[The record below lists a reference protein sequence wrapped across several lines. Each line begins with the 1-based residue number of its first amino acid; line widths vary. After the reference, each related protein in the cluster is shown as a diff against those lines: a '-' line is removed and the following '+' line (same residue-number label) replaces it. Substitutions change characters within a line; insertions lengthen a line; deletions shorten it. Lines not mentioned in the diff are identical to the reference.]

1 MLTLLDISEI
11 CSVIQRINSYNLLT
25 EKVAEKVPWTIYR
38 PDKKKQ
44 TKYRKV
50 GNELSIKDNIK
61 ALKYK
66 SCLSF
71 CACQKKIVE
80 FTDST
85 NTIYWPTNIAK
96 ILATV
101 AKSYSIYVSTK
112 QLSI

>member
-11 CSVIQRINSYNLLT
+11 CSVIQRLNWYNLPT
-25 EKVAEKVPWTIYR
+25 GKAAEKVPLTIHQPYKKVQKSTRPESWT
-38 PDKKKQ
+38 
-44 TKYRKV
+44 V
-50 GNELSIKDNIK
+50 LK

-85 NTIYWPTNIAK
+85 HTIYWSTNIAK
-96 ILATV
+96 KAAEKNL
-101 AKSYSIYVSTK
+101 SIYVSTEY
-112 QLSI
+112 LPI

>member
-11 CSVIQRINSYNLLT
+11 CSMIQRINSYNLLT

-85 NTIYWPTNIAK
+85 HTIYWPTNIAK
-96 ILATV
+96 KA
-101 AKSYSIYVSTK
+101 ANCWNKSFFICQY
-112 QLSI
+112 

>member
-11 CSVIQRINSYNLLT
+11 CSMIQRINSYNLLT
-25 EKVAEKVPWTIYR
+25 DQVAEKVPWTIYR

-85 NTIYWPTNIAK
+85 NTIYWPTNITK
-96 ILATV
+96 IV
-101 AKSYSIYVSTK
+101 ANCWKKLFYICQYK
-112 QLSI
+112 YLPI